1 MIIINKI
8 VKKIKFFCD
17 FLIISSL
24 KGKKKFSY
32 IYNNSYWKNH
42 TNGSKSGSGSNFSS
56 TKNIISELNK
66 LIGEK
71 NIKSIL
77 DIPCGDWNWMQ
88 KLNLKNVSYLG
99 CDIVDDIIKE
109 NNKKFSSDKIKFET
123 KDITFDKLPD
133 SDLIIIRDLLVHL
146 KDNEIIDFIKNIKK
160 SKFKYIAMTSY
171 DHTLQNTKGTI
182 DDNWRPLNL
191 TIPPFYLRQPDFKLD
206 DSCDDTLDE
215 KYKKL
220 YIWENSLN

>member
-8 VKKIKFFCD
+8 IKKIKYFCD

-32 IYNNSYWKNH
+32 IYNNSYWKNQ

-77 DIPCGDWNWMQ
+77 DIPCGGIGC
-88 KLNLKNVSYLG
+88 KNL
-99 CDIVDDIIKE
+99 I
-109 NNKKFSSDKIKFET
+109 
-123 KDITFDKLPD
+123 
-133 SDLIIIRDLLVHL
+133 
-146 KDNEIIDFIKNIKK
+146 
-160 SKFKYIAMTSY
+160 
-171 DHTLQNTKGTI
+171 
-182 DDNWRPLNL
+182 
-191 TIPPFYLRQPDFKLD
+191 
-206 DSCDDTLDE
+206 
-215 KYKKL
+215 
-220 YIWENSLN
+220 